1 MSQQKTVKVWDL
13 GIRVFHWSLVTMFA
27 IAYVSGEDFENIH
40 AWSGYVIAFLLLF
53 RLVWGFTGTQYARFS
68 NFIYPPAKVIQYL
81 KSLKTTSPDHYFGH
95 NPAGGWM
102 VILLLIFLLVTTW
115 TGLEAYAEEGHGPL
129 AQTSVTLLSNAYAD
143 NDEDENRL
151 SGNHKKEESIW
162 EELHELFAN
171 LTLALVFIHIAGV
184 VVSSRLHKENLVKAM
199 VKGTK
204 ELP

>member
-13 GIRVFHWSLVTMFA
+13 GIRLFHWSLVAMFA
-27 IAYVSGEDFENIH
+27 IAYISGEDFENIH
-40 AWSGYVIAFLLLF
+40 AWSGYVIAILLIY

-68 NFIYPPAKVIQYL
+68 NFIYTPAKVIQYL
-81 KSLKTTSPDHYFGH
+81 KSLKAGSPDHYLGH

-102 VILLLIFLLVTTW
+102 VILLLIFLLATTW
-115 TGLEAYAEEGHGPL
+115 TGLEAYAKEGHGPL
-129 AQTSVTLLSNAYAD
+129 AQSSVTIISIAYAD
-143 NDEDENRL
+143 DDRID
-151 SGNHKKEESIW
+151 SKHKKEESIW

-184 VVSSRLHKENLVKAM
+184 AVSSRLHRENLVKAM

-204 ELP
+204 QAP